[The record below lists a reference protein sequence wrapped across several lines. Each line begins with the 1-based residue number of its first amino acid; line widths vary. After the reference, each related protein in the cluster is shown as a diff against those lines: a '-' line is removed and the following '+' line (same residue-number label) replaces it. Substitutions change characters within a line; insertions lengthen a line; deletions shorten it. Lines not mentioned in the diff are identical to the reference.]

1 MLKFILPIIILVG
14 CSHAPQVQYNDP
26 EVTREE
32 EERRSLLI
40 GKWKGEN
47 SFLELKTS
55 GEYVV
60 SDFSG
65 EVTQEGIWGVSGR
78 IYFNLNKKSPSLYEK
93 YKIMKLNPEFFEI
106 QSATAEELR
115 FTRLK

>member
-1 MLKFILPIIILVG
+1 MLKFILPMIVLVS
-14 CSHAPQVQYNDP
+14 CSHAPQVQYNEP

-47 SFLELKTS
+47 SFLELKAG
-55 GEYVV
+55 GEYVLR
-60 SDFSG
+60 DFS
-65 EVTQEGIWGVSGR
+65 EKVTEEGIWGVSGR
-78 IYFNLNKKSPSLYEK
+78 IYFNLSKKSPTLYEK
-93 YKIMKLNPEFFEI
+93 YRIMKLNPEFFEI
-106 QSATAEELR
+106 QSADAEELR